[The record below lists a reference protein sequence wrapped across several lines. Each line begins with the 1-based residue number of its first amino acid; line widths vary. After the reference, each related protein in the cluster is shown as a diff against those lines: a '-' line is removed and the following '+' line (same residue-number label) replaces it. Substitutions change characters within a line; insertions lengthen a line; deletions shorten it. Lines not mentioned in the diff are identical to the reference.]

1 MLHVYRL
8 ESLDI
13 LNGVTENL
21 IDLSIGAT
29 KSMKP
34 DLSVIS
40 RFSRLKRLSIEGH
53 MKGIDV
59 LRKLSHLEELTLW
72 SVRLHN
78 LSCLAKSE
86 KLTKLNIILGGT
98 TDLTAISAL

>member
-1 MLHVYRL
+1 
-8 ESLDI
+8 
-13 LNGVTENL
+13 
-21 IDLSIGAT
+21 
-29 KSMKP
+29 
-34 DLSVIS
+34 
-40 RFSRLKRLSIEGH
+40 

-86 KLTKLNIILGGT
+86 KLTRLNIILGGT